1 MGGMN
6 ASRARNSVGGRPPN
20 CCADDGSCRH
30 STGDGSVNYAP
41 QQRINGIPYFAEVAL
56 GYQGLPPGRDS
67 DVAAIALYYGGFSR
81 YLPGQTYELTLEWTY
96 ALVVTPWLTI
106 QPDIQYIIHPSGK
119 SSVSN
124 ALVVGVQLSLQ
135 F

>member
-1 MGGMN
+1 M
-6 ASRARNSVGGRPPN
+6 
-20 CCADDGSCRH
+20 
-30 STGDGSVNYAP
+30 
-41 QQRINGIPYFAEVAL
+41 
-56 GYQGLPPGRDS
+56 
-67 DVAAIALYYGGFSR
+67 
-81 YLPGQTYELTLEWTY
+81 TLEWTY

-106 QPDIQYIIHPSGK
+106 QPDIQYIVHPSGK

>member
-1 MGGMN
+1 
-6 ASRARNSVGGRPPN
+6 
-20 CCADDGSCRH
+20 
-30 STGDGSVNYAP
+30 
-41 QQRINGIPYFAEVAL
+41 
-56 GYQGLPPGRDS
+56 
-67 DVAAIALYYGGFSR
+67 
-81 YLPGQTYELTLEWTY
+81 LTLEWTY

-106 QPDIQYIIHPSGK
+106 QPDIQYIVRPSGK